1 MAPGHVTNHSSSLT
15 ITASLHLGT
24 MVRGATLCCGWL
36 CLLAVPMRADGG
48 GAGIVTALRDAAE
61 LLDKG
66 LLSSDEFTT
75 LKHRLL
81 TEQKTEHNG
90 RPKQSSQSLPRFF
103 GTALAAH
110 TLQPHTELTVLDY
123 QVIAPLIRLVA
134 CLLALH
140 MI

>member
-1 MAPGHVTNHSSSLT
+1 M
-15 ITASLHLGT
+15 
-24 MVRGATLCCGWL
+24 MVRGATLYCGWL

-66 LLSSDEFTT
+66 LLSSDEFTG
-75 LKHRLL
+75 LKRRLL
-81 TEQKTEHNG
+81 TEHNG
-90 RPKQSSQSLPRFF
+90 RPKQSSSLPRFF

-123 QVIAPLIRLVA
+123 QVITPLIHLVA
-134 CLLALH
+134 CLLALQ